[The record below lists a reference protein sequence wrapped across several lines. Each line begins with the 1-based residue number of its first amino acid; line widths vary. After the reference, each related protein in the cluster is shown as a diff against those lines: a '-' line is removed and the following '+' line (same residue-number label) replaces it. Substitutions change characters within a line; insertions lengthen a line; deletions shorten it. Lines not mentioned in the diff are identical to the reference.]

1 MTAEAT
7 TYSGV
12 ARVIAETLETHYGV
26 DPKPLFQQAGL
37 DPAAML
43 ASDFRYP
50 TNSMFKLWE
59 AAEAATGDPCVG
71 LVTGFNVRPTT
82 FHALGFSWLASA
94 TMLGALRR
102 LRRFYRVIATVPA
115 DINIELNGDSYELD
129 IGFPD
134 PRYPTKPITMDAF
147 LASIVKLCRTATNEH
162 FHPLKVLMTRDD
174 PGRAD
179 EYIRSFAAPVQFG
192 ADKDALYFD
201 KAELET
207 PVPGK
212 CLQLARETDKILDRY
227 LEALEPDKVSSEVK
241 QLLLRLLPSGQAN
254 QQTVASRMN
263 RSTSTLQRQ
272 LRAEGTKYREICDG
286 TRKSLAEQY
295 VRDGEFSLGEIA
307 YQLGFTDQSN
317 FSRAFKRWT
326 GVAPGEF
333 GE

>member
-1 MTAEAT
+1 MNAEPT

-12 ARVIAETLETHYGV
+12 ARLIAETLKTHYGV
-26 DPKPLFQQAGL
+26 DPDPLFRQAGL
-37 DPAAML
+37 NPEAMS
-43 ASDFRYP
+43 ACDFRYP
-50 TNSMFKLWE
+50 TEKMGDVWE
-59 AAEAATGDPCVG
+59 AAEAVTGDPCFGLVVG
-71 LVTGFNVRPTT
+71 LNVRPTT

-94 TMLGALRR
+94 TMLGALKR
-102 LRRFYRVIATVPA
+102 LRRFYRVIANVPA
-115 DINIELNGDSYELD
+115 DINIEPIDDGYELD
-129 IGFPD
+129 LVFPD
-134 PRYPTKPITMDAF
+134 PRFPPLPIAMDAF
-147 LASIVKLCRTATNEH
+147 LTAIVKLCRTATNEH
-162 FHPLKVLMTRDD
+162 FHPLKVTLLRKD

-179 EYIRSFAAPVQFG
+179 EYIKAFAAPVKFSQEQDSLF
-192 ADKDALYFD
+192 FD
-201 KAELET
+201 KALLQT
-207 PVPGK
+207 PLPGK
-212 CLQLARETDKILDRY
+212 NLELARDTDRILDRY

-272 LRAEGTKYREICDG
+272 LRAEGTNYREICDG

-295 VRDGEFSLGEIA
+295 VRDGEYTLGEIA

-326 GVAPGEF
+326 GVSPGEF

>member
-1 MTAEAT
+1 
-7 TYSGV
+7 
-12 ARVIAETLETHYGV
+12 
-26 DPKPLFQQAGL
+26 
-37 DPAAML
+37 
-43 ASDFRYP
+43 
-50 TNSMFKLWE
+50 
-59 AAEAATGDPCVG
+59 
-71 LVTGFNVRPTT
+71 
-82 FHALGFSWLASA
+82 
-94 TMLGALRR
+94 
-102 LRRFYRVIATVPA
+102 VIATVPA
-115 DINIELNGDSYELD
+115 DISIELVGHSYALD
-129 IGFPD
+129 IDFPD

-162 FHPLKVLMTRDD
+162 FHPLKVLMIRDD

-201 KAELET
+201 KAELEM

-227 LEALEPDKVSSEVK
+227 LEALEPDKVTSEVK
-241 QLLLRLLPSGQAN
+241 QLLLRLLPSGQAS

-272 LRAEGTKYREICDG
+272 LRAEGTNYREICDT

-295 VRDGEFSLGEIA
+295 VRDGEYTLGEIA

-333 GE
+333 GQ

>member
-115 DINIELNGDSYELD
+115 DIN
-129 IGFPD
+129 
-134 PRYPTKPITMDAF
+134 DAF

-272 LRAEGTKYREICDG
+272 LRAEGTNYREICDG

-307 YQLGFTDQSN
+307 HQLGFTDQSN

>member
-1 MTAEAT
+1 MTAEPT

-12 ARVIAETLETHYGV
+12 ARLIAETLETHYGV
-26 DPKPLFQQAGL
+26 RPDPLFRQAGL
-37 DPAAML
+37 DPAAMS
-43 ASDFRYP
+43 AGDFRYP
-50 TNSMFKLWE
+50 TEKMGLVWE
-59 AAEAATGDPCVG
+59 AAEAVTGDPCFGLVVG
-71 LVTGFNVRPTT
+71 LNVRPTT

-102 LRRFYRVIATVPA
+102 LRRFYRVIANVPA
-115 DINIELNGDSYELD
+115 DINIESIDDGYELD
-129 IGFPD
+129 LVFPD
-134 PRYPTKPITMDAF
+134 PRYGPLPIAMDAF

-162 FHPLKVLMTRDD
+162 FHPLKVTLLRED

-179 EYIRSFAAPVQFG
+179 DYIKAFAAPVQFSQNQ
-192 ADKDALYFD
+192 DSLFFD
-201 KAELET
+201 KELLQA
-207 PVPGK
+207 PLPGK
-212 CLQLARETDKILDRY
+212 NLELARETDRILDRY
-227 LEALEPDKVSSEVK
+227 LEALEPDQVSSEVK
-241 QLLLRLLPSGQAN
+241 HLLLRLLPSGNAS

-272 LRAEGTKYREICDG
+272 LRAEGTNYREICDV

-295 VRDGEFSLGEIA
+295 VRDGEYTLGEIA

-326 GVAPGEF
+326 GVSPGDF

>member
-12 ARVIAETLETHYGV
+12 ARVIVETLETHYGV

-37 DPAAML
+37 DPAGML

-50 TNSMFKLWE
+50 TTRMFKLWE

-71 LVTGFNVRPTT
+71 LVVGFNVRPTT

-134 PRYPTKPITMDAF
+134 PRYPTKPLTMDAF

-179 EYIRSFAAPVQFG
+179 EYIRSFAAPVQFNT
-192 ADKDALYFD
+192 DKNALFFD
-201 KAELET
+201 RALLEA
-207 PVPGK
+207 PVPGRNIG
-212 CLQLARETDKILDRY
+212 LARETDKILDRY
-227 LEALEPDKVSSEVK
+227 LEALEPDRVASEVK
-241 QLLLRLLPSGQAN
+241 HLLLRLLPSGQAS
-254 QQTVASRMN
+254 QLTVASRMN

-272 LRAEGTKYREICDG
+272 LRAEGTNYREICDG

-295 VRDGEFSLGEIA
+295 VRDGEYSLGEIA

-333 GE
+333 GQ